1 MKSWIVRAAL
11 VAGLAG
17 STNIHAGGLPVID
30 VANLV
35 QTTRTALQSLKTEIY
50 ENTNIAY
57 QYRMMANQLLQ
68 ATGMDPAHLTE
79 QLDAIKDEIG
89 KFDLYGVT
97 LNDLYGAVSDN
108 ADYLS
113 KVRSMV
119 KASGKPSG
127 QWLEDQ
133 RTLLANG
140 DKTAKNLFDLG
151 NSVVKN
157 VQSQAKRRQ
166 KIQKEMKLTG
176 TAQAAAEATNEML
189 DVLANQNS
197 DLLQMMSAKVQSD
210 ADKDQKALAIETESL
225 DTARRLQA
233 ERDQQRQKILNLK

>member
-1 MKSWIVRAAL
+1 MKRWIVRAAM
-11 VAGLAG
+11 VASLAV
-17 STNIHAGGLPVID
+17 STNVHAALPVID
-30 VANLV
+30 GANLV
-35 QTTRTALQSLKTEIY
+35 QTTRTALQALKTEIY

-151 NSVVKN
+151 TSVVKN
-157 VQSQAKRRQ
+157 VQTQAKRRQ

>member
-1 MKSWIVRAAL
+1 MKRWIARAAM
-11 VAGLAG
+11 VASLAV
-17 STNIHAGGLPVID
+17 STNVHAALPVID
-30 VANLV
+30 GVNLV
-35 QTTRTALQSLKTEIY
+35 QTTRTALQALKTEIY

-151 NSVVKN
+151 TSVVKN
-157 VQSQAKRRQ
+157 VQTQAKRRQ

-233 ERDQQRQKILNLK
+233 ERDQQRQKIMNLK